1 MLDSQGRQ
9 GIELLVRPIIHSAL
23 DFGRVRLIPR
33 LWATGFTLSQGFQV
47 HFRVTAIV
55 ITDTETMSASSGIST
70 DCATPMAVRLW
81 DVFRQFLWLGC
92 ISFGGP
98 AAHLGYFQRTFVQ
111 RLQWLTD
118 GHYAQLV
125 ALAQFLPG
133 PASSQVGFGI
143 GVLRGGIA
151 GGMTAFVAFT
161 LPSFLLM
168 LALASSLDLLLQYH
182 WFPEAIH
189 GLKLL
194 AVIVV
199 ADATLSMAKTFCST
213 AFSRILLLLTAVALW
228 LTPLPIWLL
237 LILAAFCGWIYSR
250 WQEKAPVNSEIPT
263 ERQAQ
268 QAGRLALLI
277 GLMLWGGLYVFSG
290 LNVSSPDGSAQAL
303 NVFAAFYQTGSL
315 VFGGGHVVLPLVQQQ
330 FAGQLTAETLL
341 TGYGAAQLVPGP
353 MFTFATFAG
362 AELLPQAPFAGA
374 LLATLGVFLP
384 GFILLQ
390 AFTTVWSHWLVKP
403 GLSHALT
410 GVNAA
415 VTGLLLATLV
425 TPVASSSL
433 LSIGDVVFVVA
444 GFIALRRKA
453 LNVIGLIPL
462 ALSFGLLAPR

>member
-1 MLDSQGRQ
+1 M
-9 GIELLVRPIIHSAL
+9 VRPIIQYAL
-23 DFGRVRLIPR
+23 DFGRVRLITR
-33 LWATGFTLSQGFQV
+33 LRVTGFTLSQGFQV
-47 HFRVTAIV
+47 HFRSTANVT
-55 ITDTETMSASSGIST
+55 TETETMSASPEIST
-70 DCATPMAVRLW
+70 ECATPMAVRLW

-111 RLQWLTD
+111 RLQWLSD

-151 GGMTAFVAFT
+151 GGMTAFIAFT

-182 WFPEAIH
+182 WFPAAIH

-213 AFSRILLLLTAVALW
+213 AFSRILMLLTAVALW
-228 LTPLPIWLL
+228 LTPLPVWLL

-250 WQEKAPVNSEIPT
+250 WQGKAPADSAMPA

-268 QAGRLALLI
+268 QAGPYQAGRLALLI
-277 GLMLWGGLYVFSG
+277 GLMFWGGLYVFSG
-290 LNVSSPDGSAQAL
+290 LNGSSPDGSAQAL

-330 FAGQLTAETLL
+330 FADQLSTEILL

-362 AELLPQAPFAGA
+362 AELLPEAPFTGA

-384 GFILLQ
+384 GFILLL
-390 AFTTVWSHWLVKP
+390 AFTPLWSHWLVKP
-403 GLSHALT
+403 GLNRALM
-410 GVNAA
+410 GINAA
-415 VTGLLLATLV
+415 VVGLLLATLV

-433 LSIGDVVFVVA
+433 LNGADIVFAVV

-462 ALSFGLLAPR
+462 ALGFGLLAP